1 MICNAFA
8 DALKRR
14 KAPSIIHSD
23 RGAKYLSGKHLNL
36 CKVYG
41 ISASASGP
49 GQPWENGFME
59 RFSNTSKEELTEA
72 LVYLH
77 SIEELYERIA
87 NWFYYYNHERI
98 HTILLM
104 SPAEYAKQLQS
115 TSQAQAF
122 LGMDKVSRKMGA

>member
-1 MICNAFA
+1 MVCNAFA

-23 RGAKYLSGKHLNL
+23 QGAEYLSGKHLNL

-41 ISASASGP
+41 VSASALGP
-49 GQPWENGFME
+49 GQSWQNGFME
-59 RFSNTSKEELTEA
+59 RFFNTFKEELTEA

-77 SIEELYERIA
+77 NIEELYERIA
-87 NWFYYYNHERI
+87 NWIYCYNHEQI

-104 SPAEYAKQLQS
+104 PPAEYAKQLQP
-115 TSQAQAF
+115 TS
-122 LGMDKVSRKMGA
+122 